1 MMSVFRDTSLI
12 MECPK
17 CETINYLDP
26 FTFWNFKGKIK
37 CAGCDAIW
45 AYELVAGT
53 RTGPPAAA
61 QGPHDKM
68 PGYAQTKDWKKITDH
83 TKVNKGPQARE
94 DFQGKPITVKYV
106 HEFRGDTMVTR
117 LVGFTVD
124 GKEQP
129 EETYQYRRVR

>member
-1 MMSVFRDTSLI
+1 MMSSPFRETSLI

-17 CETINYLDP
+17 CETLNYLDP

-94 DFQGKPITVKYV
+94 DFQGKPIPITKNK
-106 HEFRGDTMVTR
+106 RGNPVSGSPLKPED
-117 LVGFTVD
+117 LVGSR
-124 GKEQP
+124 GKAFAK
-129 EETYQYRRVR
+129 

>member
-1 MMSVFRDTSLI
+1 MMSAFRETSLI

-37 CAGCDAIW
+37 CAGCDSIW
-45 AYELVAGT
+45 GYELVSGT

-61 QGPHDKM
+61 QPPHDKM
-68 PGYAQTKDWKKITDH
+68 PGYAQSKDWKSITDP

-94 DFQGKPITVKYV
+94 DFQGKPIPISKSK
-106 HEFRGDTMVTR
+106 RGKPVSGTPLKPED
-117 LVGFTVD
+117 LVGSRPKAFSN
-124 GKEQP
+124 
-129 EETYQYRRVR
+129 